1 MRYYFIIT
9 YLPEERDDNFL
20 ASRCINALHK
30 YNGKFELHSIGAS
43 FPKLSDDSLGDQ
55 IAFVCEDENVL
66 KRLGRSK
73 DITLMHEYGVIAL
86 TDICFV
92 KENLHEEVNF
102 IHNKSIDKH
111 TVKGKKRI
119 FDRLERRALA
129 RGELDYRPKTEATPF
144 LKVRPYQKVPMN
156 SSSTKQENFSLYIQV
171 TSSEKVSP
179 GNFDIYGLATTGKWR
194 GSVPSHF

>member
-9 YLPEERDDNFL
+9 YLPEERDNNFL

-30 YNGKFELHSIGAS
+30 YNGKFELHSIGVS
-43 FPKLSDDSLGDQ
+43 FPKLSDDSLGNQ

-73 DITLMHEYGVIAL
+73 DIALMHEYGLIEL
-86 TDICFV
+86 TDICLV

-102 IHNKSIDKH
+102 IHNKSIDKY

-119 FDRLERRALA
+119 FDRLKRRALA
-129 RGELDYRPKTEATPF
+129 RGELDYRSKAEATPI
-144 LKVRPYQKVPMN
+144 LKVRPYQKVSMS
-156 SSSTKQENFSLYIQV
+156 SSSTKQESFSIYIQV
-171 TSSEKVSP
+171 TISEKISP
-179 GNFDIYGLATTGKWR
+179 GNFDIYGLATTKKWR
-194 GSVPSHF
+194 GSVPLYF